1 MYLGVFTAWTFAGGV
16 RGNQEMNTTLDQ
28 WEVLEAVVELGSFA
42 AAAEKMNRSQ
52 STISY
57 AISRLQGHFNIPLL
71 ELKGRKAQLTE
82 SGKALLSDVEPLLS
96 GFRAL
101 EQRAISLAAGGE
113 IQLHLSVD
121 SAFPDDRLFAVLSNF
136 SRLFPHVYL
145 KLHRGTLLSPAIE
158 FASFS
163 ADICIAGTPTG
174 EHLIKPILDI
184 RMKAVARPDHRLAA
198 SKRQLTR
205 IDLGQCLAVIIEGAT
220 DPARRRQPHA
230 ASQRYLTVASIES
243 AIEAVRSGMCFGWL
257 PAYRIQNDLESG
269 ELVELRLPMGGVR
282 FARMFLVLR
291 DVASAEKEKNHL
303 VELFGGSR
311 DVEVI

>member
-1 MYLGVFTAWTFAGGV
+1 
-16 RGNQEMNTTLDQ
+16 MNTTLDQ

-42 AAAEKMNRSQ
+42 AAAAKMNRSQ

-57 AISRLQGHFNIPLL
+57 AIARLQDQFKLPLL
-71 ELKGRKAQLTE
+71 ELKGRKTHLTE
-82 SGKALLSDVEPLLS
+82 TGKALLADAEPLLN

-101 EQRAISLAAGGE
+101 EQRAASFAAGGE

-121 SAFPDDRLFAVLSNF
+121 SAFPDSRLFAILFEF

-145 KLHRGTLLSPAIE
+145 KLRRGTLLSAAIE

-163 ADICIAGTPTG
+163 ADICVTAIPTR

-184 RMKAVARPDHRLAA
+184 RMKAVARKDHPLAE

-205 IDLGQCLAVIIEGAT
+205 MDLVQRLAVIIEGDT
-220 DPARRRQPHA
+220 GPERRRQPHSP
-230 ASQRYLTVASIES
+230 SQRYLSVASIES

-257 PAYRIQNDLESG
+257 PVYRIEPYLESG
-269 ELVELRLPMGGVR
+269 ELVGLRLPMGDER
-282 FARMFLVLR
+282 LARMFLVLR
-291 DVASAEKEKNHL
+291 DFDSAGREKNCL
-303 VELFGGSR
+303 AELFGGNR
-311 DVEVI
+311 DVELI